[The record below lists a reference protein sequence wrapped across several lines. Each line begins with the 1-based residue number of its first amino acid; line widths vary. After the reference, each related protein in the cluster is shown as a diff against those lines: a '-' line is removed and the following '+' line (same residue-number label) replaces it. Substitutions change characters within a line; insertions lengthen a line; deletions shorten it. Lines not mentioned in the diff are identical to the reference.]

1 MAKDFVEL
9 DRLEAAAGLAPEANR
24 KDALVNKFVN
34 AWENQTARR
43 AAKGGAGMTMAL
55 TLAAC
60 GGGSGGTTAST
71 TTPTPEPE
79 TTVYTLTQLLETD
92 DLVEEYE
99 LAFEDVALEGLT
111 VAQVDNVSGEVNAAI
126 NVDAWNEAAGVEFSV
141 TFGVAD
147 TAANILAYIVDG
159 NDLDGAAEISVT
171 DEALTLD
178 VADFTTL
185 SGLGATFAG
194 AVSVEDSAE
203 AFLASTAD
211 FGDATLVLTDV
222 ELTVNVAQA
231 ETLIG
236 LEVELA
242 EGATATVA
250 DTAAALLASTVDFG
264 DAAVSVTDETLTV
277 DVATYEA
284 LLGLGATFAG
294 AVTIADTAEA
304 LLASEADFGDAAVS
318 VTDETLTVAVAT
330 YEALLGLGATFAGAV
345 TIADT
350 AEALLASEADFGD
363 AAVSV
368 TDEIAPDLTVAE
380 LGSLNNLNA
389 TFVIAP
395 NVVYTLVISE
405 IEGAF
410 EAEAITVA
418 GVNDVDLTVT
428 SPSPGAD
435 PIALDITAAGAG
447 TLTFKFTQDA
457 NDTVTLS
464 ATSSITGFSTL
475 AVVAGTLDVTSAT
488 IGAEVTQ
495 ITVASGVVLTAA
507 QFLALEGGVDG
518 RSDDSD
524 VTIIVSSQ
532 AEVDA
537 VLAALDKLG
546 GTLDANSVAFAASD
560 AAEDG
565 LDLDQANTDLDSAL
579 IQAGL
584 NDVLPAALK
593 TLADA
598 EAAVTAQEE
607 VIADFLETSFANE
620 FVQALAD
627 GDDSGELDGDEAVT
641 EANIEDAN
649 EDAADVFVAEVAA
662 ETGAAFVALTDDQQS
677 AQISLARV
685 DLQTVIDDRET
696 ALTEASDA
704 LEAGVANL
712 VAIAD
717 AEAEDLTAALNAKD
731 DADEAT
737 VNAIAVADVNVEST
751 GGAADSLDDSAFG
764 FVDDGDLKGDYDNFV
779 INFVGTEAGN
789 DSLPVVLATVVDG
802 VVTLDGEI
810 VTADDVAGT
819 YSFSVTVVVVDDPV
833 LYTVTIDQVYLDALV
848 AAAQA
853 EYDAAAAV
861 TVAEDNLAA
870 AINDVLNAQDPAAD
884 PDYAFEY
891 GALPEGV
898 VTITENT
905 VSIDYSDAVVDLDDA
920 DGPAVLKAIDDYAAA
935 VTALSEAETALS
947 DFNDAV
953 ADWEATE
960 ALVDQLAA
968 LNKTLTALNDAV
980 DEAGAAITNA
990 TDAETDPG
998 LGLTILEA
1006 NDAAV
1011 VAFDPEAGEP
1021 VDELY
1026 IFSSDDAVDGLITV
1040 TDFAADGTDR
1050 LVFGEG
1056 YTFVEMGED
1065 ETTADALGDV
1075 SVLEIFAQETE
1086 TGVTL
1091 YVEGIASA
1099 GTGSGTQDLT
1109 TVEIDGVTLADLS
1122 FEDASGIL
1130 SATAALV

>member
-277 DVATYEA
+277 D
-284 LLGLGATFAG
+284 
-294 AVTIADTAEA
+294 
-304 LLASEADFGDAAVS
+304 
-318 VTDETLTVAVAT
+318 VAT